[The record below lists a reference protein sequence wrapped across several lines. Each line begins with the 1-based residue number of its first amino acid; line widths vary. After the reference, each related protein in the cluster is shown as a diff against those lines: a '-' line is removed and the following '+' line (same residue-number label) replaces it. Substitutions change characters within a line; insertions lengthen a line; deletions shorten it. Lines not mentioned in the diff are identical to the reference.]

1 MQYKSYKTAATFTWS
16 VSGLR
21 HIFRSFTTWLIVSE
35 CLKVRV
41 LCANHRWVQESR
53 DQSNHRQVFGAASCL
68 QPISPSNNQDS
79 PGTTQKPVGEHTFVT
94 NEQWLC
100 CTQHGGQLS
109 RDFKY
114 VHLKSHEKPVSPPQ
128 EDEGRKKK
136 NTQMQANIFLIVVLL
151 QFCDNSKKC

>member
-21 HIFRSFTTWLIVSE
+21 HTFRSFTTRLIVSE

-41 LCANHRWVQESR
+41 LCANRRWVQESR
-53 DQSNHRQVFGAASCL
+53 DQSNHRQVFGAASSL

-79 PGTTQKPVGEHTFVT
+79 PGTTQKPVGEHAFVT

-114 VHLKSHEKPVSPPQ
+114 VHEKPVSPPSRRWG
-128 EDEGRKKK
+128 EKK
-136 NTQMQANIFLIVVLL
+136 NTQMQANVFLIVVLL
-151 QFCDNSKKC
+151 QFWDNSKKC

>member
-41 LCANHRWVQESR
+41 LCANRRWVQESR

-79 PGTTQKPVGEHTFVT
+79 PGTTQNQLGNTHLSLT
-94 NEQWLC
+94 NSDCVAPNMADNFQETSSM
-100 CTQHGGQLS
+100 CTWNRTKNL
-109 RDFKY
+109 
-114 VHLKSHEKPVSPPQ
+114 SPPLKKMRG
-128 EDEGRKKK
+128 EKKK
-136 NTQMQANIFLIVVLL
+136 HSNAGKHFFNSSITTVLW
-151 QFCDNSKKC
+151 Q